1 MHSKLIPFDPQK
13 GWKIKAL
20 AQGLQ
25 NRRWVS
31 DISGVL
37 SVQVIVEY
45 LQLWNLVD
53 NLVLHQD
60 TPDQHT

>member
-20 AQGLQ
+20 TQGLQ

-31 DISGVL
+31 DIRGVL